1 MCDALV
7 QNVYFVQNEHIESRS
22 HRRKAPPMIHLS
34 SADAQNRFGQ
44 LLEMAQREPVAITR
58 HGRTAGFVIAPQDME
73 ILLDARQK
81 RSRALADLQ
90 SYVQQVQNRQAP
102 GLEPPTA
109 QDVADEIRAAR
120 LERHGKG

>member
-1 MCDALV
+1 
-7 QNVYFVQNEHIESRS
+7 
-22 HRRKAPPMIHLS
+22 MIRVT

-90 SYVQQVQNRQAP
+90 SYMDQVQAQQAP

-109 QDVADEIRAAR
+109 QDIAHEIRATR
-120 LERHGKG
+120 LERQRKG

>member
-1 MCDALV
+1 
-7 QNVYFVQNEHIESRS
+7 
-22 HRRKAPPMIHLS
+22 MIRVT

-90 SYVQQVQNRQAP
+90 AYVEQVQAQQAP

-109 QDVADEIRAAR
+109 QDIADEIRAAR
-120 LERHGKG
+120 LEHKG

>member
-1 MCDALV
+1 
-7 QNVYFVQNEHIESRS
+7 
-22 HRRKAPPMIHLS
+22 MIHLT

-81 RSRALADLQ
+81 RNRAVDDLQ
-90 SYVQQVQNRQAP
+90 SYVQQLRGEQAT

-109 QDVADEIRAAR
+109 QEIAEEIRATR
-120 LERHGKG
+120 LELSHKS

>member
-1 MCDALV
+1 
-7 QNVYFVQNEHIESRS
+7 
-22 HRRKAPPMIHLS
+22 MIHLT

-81 RSRALADLQ
+81 RSNALIDLQ
-90 SYVQQVQNRQAP
+90 AHFQQVQAQQVP
-102 GLEPPTA
+102 DLEPPTA
-109 QDVADEIRAAR
+109 QDIAEEIRATRLAR
-120 LERHGKG
+120 QRKG

>member
-1 MCDALV
+1 
-7 QNVYFVQNEHIESRS
+7 
-22 HRRKAPPMIHLS
+22 MIHLS

-102 GLEPPTA
+102 DLEPPTA

-120 LERHGKG
+120 HERHGKG